1 MYGIVFQISTSPI
14 DSDDYIGIDAVSEGD
29 IAGFNYLYDTEE
41 GERSELIHDL
51 VERILPKGM
60 FTLEADNETLVYQ
73 GGFEVWSKSYLDLI
87 RTKTE
92 AIDEDNIME
101 WIGPA
106 FQLQKAIVNPL
117 ESPDYFVL
125 ESDSYGTVER
135 SRDLMLL
142 VGKLEAGA
150 KLYIGEILGY
160 HT

>member
-29 IAGFNYLYDTEE
+29 MAGFNYLYDTEE

-87 RTKTE
+87 QTKTE

>member
-1 MYGIVFQISTSPI
+1 MYEIVFQNSTSPI

-29 IAGFNYLYDTEE
+29 MAGFNYLYDTEE

-101 WIGPA
+101 GIGPA

>member
-1 MYGIVFQISTSPI
+1 MHGIVFQISTSPI
-14 DSDDYIGIDAVSEGD
+14 DSDDYIGIDTVSEGD
-29 IAGFNYLYDTEE
+29 MAGFNYLYDTEE

-51 VERILPKGM
+51 AERILPKGM

-125 ESDSYGTVER
+125 ESDSYGTAER

-142 VGKLEAGA
+142 VGKLKDGA